1 MVDAASGV
9 TVGGVSTGADVGG
22 TASLAPQA
30 DRATVAAKTPAMSEQ
45 RSIDLSPVMPIVLGR
60 ILVVYVRGCQFRAFS
75 RLERYSANVR
85 RPAGVACTH
94 VRGLEFRNSLVMTR

>member
-1 MVDAASGV
+1 MGDAASGV
-9 TVGGVSTGADVGG
+9 TVGGVCTGADVGDAASGVTVGGVCTGADVGDAASGVTVGGVCTGADVGG

-60 ILVVYVRGCQFRAFS
+60 DAWFS
-75 RLERYSANVR
+75 QSLSA
-85 RPAGVACTH
+85 
-94 VRGLEFRNSLVMTR
+94 